1 MKKTFISLLLLLG
14 PLFVKADIYDNA
26 AFKLGTYM
34 TIKHLD
40 ISNNYIL
47 SDTIIILPEVGPIS
61 GLSVSGSV
69 ELQGTESVVRI
80 ILIDKED
87 KEYLVFEDYYLSA
100 KNSIHSFNNVALET
114 ILLDSVIP
122 QEIRVIVRNSLLN
135 ISEMHY
141 NMRQSYQSEK
151 LSSLKNKI
159 KEKQQEY
166 VASKWNESNRESKL
180 YWYASSTMLS
190 QMSYTEKKRYFNATD
205 DGFISDGFEYY
216 AGGIFYVR
224 NHKNSINS
232 AIEETAEEDITD
244 LSRDNEY
251 TTFVDYFDWR
261 NRHGKNWVTS
271 VKNQLIPFNSSGGGG
286 CWAFSACA
294 AVESSINLYYN
305 QLLYYDLSE
314 QQLSSCPSEHS
325 CGSFKSGGYPDRALD
340 YIRDYG
346 VVTEECLPFYNDD
359 SIPCEEMCTSPVD
372 LISIQGYNSIMKSET
387 TLKKALISFGPLSS
401 GFSNGFMNHA
411 LILVGFSVA
420 KTGDTIKYSPISTN
434 QPLQQYI
441 IDENSPYVGQTIW
454 IFKDSAGEN
463 SGNGGFLYI
472 VFQSINTFKTS
483 YKINHPIYS
492 NIYSS
497 TDIRITDEDNDGYYF
512 WGLGPK
518 PSNCP
523 ICCPD
528 IPDGDD
534 SNPAVAEMNEYGVFN
549 EYEFPYHT
557 LTITEDTCWNTDLT
571 QCGNII
577 ITNNATLTLSAILT
591 MNPAAK
597 IIIKEG
603 GTLVVDAGSI
613 VNSNIIVKSTGH
625 LILLNN
631 GTLYQHSAGALDV
644 QFGGTCDMNY
654 GQLILAVL

>member
-159 KEKQQEY
+159 KEQQQEY
-166 VASKWNESNRESKL
+166 VASKWNEANRESKL
-180 YWYASSTMLS
+180 YWYAGSTMLS
-190 QMSYTEKKRYFNATD
+190 QMSYSEKKRYLNAID
-205 DGFISDGFEYY
+205 DGFISDGLEYY
-216 AGGIFYVR
+216 AGGIFYFR
-224 NHKNSINS
+224 NHKERIDV
-232 AIEETAEEDITD
+232 ITEEAAEENISD
-244 LSRDNEY
+244 LSRENES
-251 TTFVDYFDWR
+251 TTFVDHFDWR
-261 NRHGKNWVTS
+261 NRHGKNWITS
-271 VKNQLIPFNSSGGGG
+271 VKNQTVPYNANGGGG
-286 CWAFSACA
+286 CWAFATCA
-294 AVESSINLYYN
+294 TVESAINLYYN
-305 QLLYYDLSE
+305 QLLNYDLSE
-314 QQLSSCPSEHS
+314 QQLSSCPSGHS
-325 CGSFKSGGYPDRALD
+325 CGSFKSGGYSDRALD

-346 VVTEECLPFYNDD
+346 VVTEECFPFMNDD
-359 SIPCEEMCTSPVD
+359 NILCEDTCTYPIDHIRINGYTTISPHSE
-372 LISIQGYNSIMKSET
+372 IST
-387 TLKKALISFGPLSS
+387 KKALIAHGPLSS
-401 GFSNGFMNHA
+401 GFHNGYVNHTM
-411 LILVGFSVA
+411 ILVGFSTA
-420 KTGDTIKYSPISTN
+420 KVGDTIKYSPTHTN
-434 QPLQQYI
+434 SETPQYI
-441 IDENSPYVGQTIW
+441 LDENSPFIGQTIW
-454 IFKDSAGEN
+454 IFKNSYGESDSN
-463 SGNGGFLYI
+463 SGFLYGI
-472 VFQSINTFKTS
+472 FETFDIFNTS
-483 YKINHPIYS
+483 YKIDYPIYS
-492 NIYSS
+492 NDYSS
-497 TDIRITDEDNDGYYF
+497 SSIQIMDEDNDGFYF

-523 ICCPD
+523 VCCPD

-534 SNPAVAEMNEYGVFN
+534 SNPQIAEMDEYGNFLDYV
-549 EYEFPYHT
+549 FPYSSV
-557 LTITEDTCWNTDLT
+557 TITNNTSWNTNQT
-571 QCGNII
+571 ECGNII
-577 ITNNATLTLSAILT
+577 ITNNATLTLSATLT

-597 IIIKEG
+597 IIIQGG

-613 VNSNIIVKSTGH
+613 VNSNIVVENTGN

-644 QFGGTCDMNY
+644 QLGGSCNITH
-654 GQLILAVL
+654 GQLLLQN